1 MKQRLALIA
10 LLTAIVVGAAYIAAQ
25 KSQLPGTLQAL
36 AVGELVRFEIF
47 DQPQPAPET
56 AFVDRS
62 GNAVKL
68 ASFPGQVVL
77 ANFWATWCVPCVV
90 EMPALNRL
98 QQRLGSDRF
107 RVITISLDR
116 GGFEVI
122 DPFFAANGIVALDAY
137 LDRSNKLSLEVGAT
151 GLPTTVLIGAD
162 GRWLGRY
169 VGDADWDSDAV
180 LRFMKAAIAGE
191 KDKD

>member
-10 LLTAIVVGAAYIAAQ
+10 LLTAIVAGAAYIAAQ
-25 KSQLPGTLQAL
+25 KSQLLGALQAL
-36 AVGELVRFEIF
+36 AVGDLVRFEVF
-47 DQPQPAPET
+47 DKPPPAPAT
-56 AFVDRS
+56 AFQDRA
-62 GNAVKL
+62 GNSVNL

-77 ANFWATWCVPCVV
+77 ANFWATWCVPCLA

-116 GGFEVI
+116 KGFEVI
-122 DPFFAANGIVALDAY
+122 DPFFTANGIDALEAY

-151 GLPTTVLIGAD
+151 GLPTTVLISAD
-162 GRWLGRY
+162 GRWLARY
-169 VGDADWDSDAV
+169 IGDADWDS
-180 LRFMKAAIAGE
+180 AAMAHFLVVAIEGE
-191 KDKD
+191 KEGL

>member
-10 LLTAIVVGAAYIAAQ
+10 LLTAIVVGAAYIASQ
-25 KSQLPGTLQAL
+25 KSQLPGTLKAL

-47 DQPQPAPET
+47 DQPLPAPAT
-56 AFVDRS
+56 SFADRA
-62 GNAVKL
+62 GNSVNL

-98 QQRLGSDRF
+98 QQRLGSDKF
-107 RVITISLDR
+107 KVITISLDR
-116 GGFEVI
+116 RGFEVI
-122 DPFFAANGIVALDAY
+122 EPFFAEHRLDALEAY
-137 LDRSNKLSLEVGAT
+137 LDHSNKLSLEVGAT

-169 VGDADWDSDAV
+169 VGDANWDSEAV
-180 LRFMKAAIAGE
+180 VRLLEAAIAGE
-191 KDKD
+191 KNED